1 MKENPNF
8 PKRKERKKR
17 SRSSVIKNP
26 RLSSSRRKMKE
37 GKKKVNNR
45 ITRKE
50 KDRSLSKRG
59 ESFQDEFRA
68 DWIGRPWREACR
80 LFADLKCRAVALPI
94 PRGKRGRAANVILS
108 DPKSC
113 RRLIFDS
120 HLLLPSPRE
129 TSSARSSFR
138 GSLIL
143 LLLPSPILAY

>member
-45 ITRKE
+45 IIRKE

-80 LFADLKCRAVALPI
+80 LFADFKCRAVALPI
-94 PRGKRGRAANVILS
+94 PRGKRGRAGNVILS

>member
-45 ITRKE
+45 IIRKE

-94 PRGKRGRAANVILS
+94 PRGKRGRAGNVILS

-138 GSLIL
+138 GSFIL

>member
-94 PRGKRGRAANVILS
+94 PRGKRGRAGNVILS

>member
-45 ITRKE
+45 IIRKE

-94 PRGKRGRAANVILS
+94 PRGKRGWAGNVILS

-143 LLLPSPILAY
+143 LLLLSPILAY